1 MEAIIGAV
9 VGFVVGA
16 AAQNVVSGLV
26 SGTGSILRGVTK
38 EVIKGGLMI
47 QENVSS
53 MCSGSGG
60 FLSDLVAEARHEL
73 AGSSGGETVPA
84 SAHIAK

>member
-16 AAQNVVSGLV
+16 ASQNVVSGIV
-26 SGTGSILRGVTK
+26 SGTGSVLRGVTK
-38 EVIKGGLMI
+38 ELIKGGIMI

-60 FLSDLVAEARHEL
+60 FMSDLVAEARQEL
-73 AGSSGGETVPA
+73 AGSSGSETVPA
-84 SAHIAK
+84 SAEAAK